1 MKGDEALAGVLKA
14 KSKLLG
20 VSRKYSAAKK
30 KERTPSVEKELTI
43 AAAEFVD
50 PRQELSSATESAVEE
65 VVISADTVIV
75 VPDPLNAARPVVNQI
90 VVEQIMETSSE
101 IATVLNDR
109 VKSNAKRELDALLD
123 RLESINS
130 G

>member
-1 MKGDEALAGVLKA
+1 MKGEDALAGVLKT

-20 VSRKYSAAKK
+20 VSRKYTAAKK
-30 KERTPSVEKELTI
+30 KERTPSVEKEPI
-43 AAAEFVD
+43 AGAEFVN
-50 PRQELSSATESAVEE
+50 PRQVPSATESAVEE

-75 VPDPLNAARPVVNQI
+75 APAPLNAARPVVHEI
-90 VVEQIMETSSE
+90 VVEQIVEANSKE
-101 IATVLNDR
+101 NAAVLKER
-109 VKSNAKRELDALLD
+109 VKSNAKRELHALLD